1 MKTNLQTSLAL
12 AAILTIASSNLALAA
27 GDHGSGHGKPVAS
40 QATAT
45 APKPDAAVSKEMVDA
60 EIRKIDLEAKKI
72 TLKHGRIN
80 TLDMP
85 GMTMVF
91 QALDPAVVEK
101 LKTLKVGD
109 KVRFN
114 PAQQAGAFVVT
125 DIEKN

>member
-27 GDHGSGHGKPVAS
+27 GDHGSGHGKPV
-40 QATAT
+40 
-45 APKPDAAVSKEMVDA
+45 AAVSKEMVDA

-114 PAQQAGAFVVT
+114 PVQQAGAFVVT